1 MYIEEAKQVINYLLD
16 NNLELIKNGQNKIAI
31 GLEGAPGIGK
41 TQILKE
47 IAEARGA
54 KYVRIELASMEEIG
68 DLIGIPCKELI
79 MRDLQGNEQWVT
91 EKLIEEYL
99 SMGYKLCPDCEPRM
113 TYAIP
118 SWVPI
123 DNDQE
128 VILVL
133 DDYTRKLK

>member
-1 MYIEEAKQVINYLLD
+1 
-16 NNLELIKNGQNKIAI
+16 
-31 GLEGAPGIGK
+31 
-41 TQILKE
+41 
-47 IAEARGA
+47 
-54 KYVRIELASMEEIG
+54 
-68 DLIGIPCKELI
+68 
-79 MRDLQGNEQWVT
+79 MRDLQGNEQYVT

>member
-68 DLIGIPCKELI
+68 D
-79 MRDLQGNEQWVT
+79 
-91 EKLIEEYL
+91 
-99 SMGYKLCPDCEPRM
+99 
-113 TYAIP
+113 
-118 SWVPI
+118 
-123 DNDQE
+123 
-128 VILVL
+128 
-133 DDYTRKLK
+133 